1 MSDCSAVD
9 DELDLRRQL
18 VSGAAELGI
27 ALGARQVEDLLG
39 YLRLLEHWGRAYN
52 LTSVKEPG
60 ERVTRHLL
68 DSLAVAPYVRG
79 ERCLDVATGAGL
91 PGLVLAV
98 ADGGRMWT
106 LLDSAGK
113 KTRFC
118 RQVVLELGL
127 KNVEVVQSRVED
139 FRPDRPYDTVT
150 ARAWAPLAEVVR
162 QAARLVRR
170 GGRILALKG
179 VLPQAE
185 LAELVDPPGPVSVHR
200 LQVPGLG
207 AERHLVVVQVEAAAG
222 PGR

>member
-1 MSDCSAVD
+1 MRVSTAVSDGT
-9 DELDLRRQL
+9 DLRQQL
-18 VSGAAELGI
+18 VSGAAGLGTT
-27 ALGARQVEDLLG
+27 LGARQVGDLLG
-39 YLRLLEHWGRAYN
+39 YLRLLERWGRAYN

-60 ERVTRHLL
+60 EGVTRHLL

-98 ADGGRMWT
+98 ADDRRAWT

-118 RQVVLELGL
+118 RQAVLELGL
-127 KNVEVVQSRVED
+127 ANVEVVQSRVED
-139 FRPDRPYDTVT
+139 FHPERPYDTVT

-162 QAARLVRR
+162 QVARLVRP

-179 VLPQAE
+179 TLPEAE
-185 LAELVDPPGPVSVHR
+185 LAELVDPRGPVSVHR
-200 LQVPGLG
+200 LQVPGLR

>member
-98 ADGGRMWT
+98 ADGGRAWT

-162 QAARLVRR
+162 W
-170 GGRILALKG
+170 
-179 VLPQAE
+179 
-185 LAELVDPPGPVSVHR
+185 VS
-200 LQVPGLG
+200 
-207 AERHLVVVQVEAAAG
+207 
-222 PGR
+222 